1 MLQGSNSNPMREREL
16 RLGNGNKVLIEGVF
30 LR

>member
-1 MLQGSNSNPMREREL
+1 MREREL

-30 LR
+30 LK